1 MLISYIPGDRLS
13 DFDLVNL
20 DPTLRSHLYT
30 QLADIFIQ
38 LRHCEFP
45 HIGSLTLDP
54 MDDQSP
60 IFARNRP
67 LSIDINDHEVGGLNA
82 ASIIGPNWIF
92 TTAIDYIY
100 IQT

>member
-38 LRHCEFP
+38 LRYCEFP

-54 MDDQSP
+54 MDD
-60 IFARNRP
+60 
-67 LSIDINDHEVGGLNA
+67 
-82 ASIIGPNWIF
+82 
-92 TTAIDYIY
+92 
-100 IQT
+100 

>member
-1 MLISYIPGDRLS
+1 MLYRLS

-45 HIGSLTLDP
+45 HIGFLTLDP
-54 MDDQSP
+54 VDDQALN
-60 IFARNRP
+60 FARNRA

-82 ASIIGPNWIF
+82 TSNIGPHRIY

-100 IQT
+100 MPTGLE

>member
-1 MLISYIPGDRLS
+1 MLISQIPGEDLS
-13 DFDLVNL
+13 KIDLVNL

-54 MDDQSP
+54 VDDQTP
-60 IFARNRP
+60 IFARNRA
-67 LSIDINDHEVGGLNA
+67 LFIDINDYEVGDLNA
-82 ASIIGPNWIF
+82 TSIIGPKKIY
-92 TTAIDYIY
+92 TTAIDYMY
-100 IQT
+100 TLT